1 MNVNGDT
8 HGGSYRSTD
17 GDTAGIS
24 ELQQKTQ
31 NIDLATTTSTVTNF
45 LGELKLNG
53 TDISGGGGGGG
64 GNTELINLTGKS
76 ESDYLSPLT
85 GSSTGAVLSPL
96 TGSSAGVE
104 NVLYDGQYI
113 TVKSA
118 TTMSAGRVV
127 SFDASTNNADEYTI
141 DYCNGGSG
149 EQNASTQA
157 VGVTLDDVVA
167 GGYCRVAVKGICSVL
182 IGTSTTAQRGCLVTV
197 GGSAS
202 SYQGRVVCTSR
213 TSNEP
218 SIGIC
223 MSYGSKSA
231 NQPIVVF
238 LQAGFESY

>member
-1 MNVNGDT
+1 MNVNGGDSI
-8 HGGSYRSTD
+8 GSYPSTD

-64 GNTELINLTGKS
+64 NQELIDLTGES
-76 ESDYLSPLT
+76 ESSYLSALT
-85 GSSTGAVLSPL
+85 GSSS
-96 TGSSAGVE
+96 GVE
-104 NVLYDGQYI
+104 NVLYNGQYI

-118 TTMSAGRVV
+118 ITMSAGRVV
-127 SFDASTNNADEYTI
+127 SFDASTNNASEYTI
-141 DYCNGGSG
+141 DYCDGGTG
-149 EQNASTQA
+149 EQNASSQA
-157 VGVTLDDVVA
+157 VGVLLDDVVA